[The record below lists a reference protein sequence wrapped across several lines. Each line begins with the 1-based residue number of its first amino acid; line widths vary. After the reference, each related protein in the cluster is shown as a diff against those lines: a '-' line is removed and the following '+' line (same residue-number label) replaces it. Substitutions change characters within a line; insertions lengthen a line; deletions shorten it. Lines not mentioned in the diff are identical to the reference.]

1 MTYCMVCGCKLDTQY
16 LETEGDIPYCPDC
29 ASFRFPIFN
38 TAVSMIVLN
47 KQLDKVL
54 LIQQYQKQAYIL
66 VAGYINKGEN
76 AEAAVSREIAEEVGL
91 SVSQVQA
98 NHSEYYAPS
107 NTLMLN
113 YVCVASQESVTL
125 TDEVDAAKWFPLAEA
140 RQAIKA
146 NSLAKRFLE
155 SFLDKHELGVAQVKG
170 GIK

>member
-1 MTYCMVCGCKLDTQY
+1 
-16 LETEGDIPYCPDC
+16 
-29 ASFRFPIFN
+29 
-38 TAVSMIVLN
+38 
-47 KQLDKVL
+47 
-54 LIQQYQKQAYIL
+54 
-66 VAGYINKGEN
+66 
-76 AEAAVSREIAEEVGL
+76 VSREIAEEVGL
-91 SVSQVQA
+91 SVSQIQA

-113 YVCVASQESVTL
+113 YVCVASQESVAV

-155 SFLDKHELGVAQVKG
+155 SFLDKHELGVEQVKG